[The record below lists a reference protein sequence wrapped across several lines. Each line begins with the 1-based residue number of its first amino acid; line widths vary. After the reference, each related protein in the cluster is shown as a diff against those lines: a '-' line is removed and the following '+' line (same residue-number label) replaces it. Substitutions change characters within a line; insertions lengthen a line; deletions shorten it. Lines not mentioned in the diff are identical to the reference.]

1 MGAETDV
8 QDKMGADVRADEV
21 KSDKSLVDTCLGVQ
35 MQNFGVEFRDVNIG
49 ETKLCRMELIDH

>member
-1 MGAETDV
+1 MFGKVGEAIA
-8 QDKMGADVRADEV
+8 GADEV

>member
-1 MGAETDV
+1 MRLALFGKVGEAIA
-8 QDKMGADVRADEV
+8 GADEV